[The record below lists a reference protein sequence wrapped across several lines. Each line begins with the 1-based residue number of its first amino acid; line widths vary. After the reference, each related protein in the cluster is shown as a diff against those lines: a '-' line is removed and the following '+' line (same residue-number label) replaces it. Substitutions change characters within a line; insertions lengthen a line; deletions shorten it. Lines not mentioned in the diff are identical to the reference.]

1 MNKKKIVAL
10 AASAIIAVTAIASAS
25 LAYLNDA
32 KTVTNTFTWG
42 NVKIELIEKQR
53 GENGLEDFEQEKTF
67 FR

>member
-32 KTVTNTFTWG
+32 KTVTNTFT
-42 NVKIELIEKQR
+42 
-53 GENGLEDFEQEKTF
+53 
-67 FR
+67 